1 MRDIKIKRKNFEA
14 KRGRRQA
21 GFSEEKYKTPYA
33 LRGTLRS
40 PTYED
45 LLMVLL

>member
-1 MRDIKIKRKNFEA
+1 MRDIKIKRRNFEVR
-14 KRGRRQA
+14 RGERQA
-21 GFSEEKYKTPYA
+21 GFSKEKYKTPYA

-45 LLMVLL
+45 LLMLLV